1 MRREDFDKVVEPGDL
16 ILVTTYAEGK
26 YIDRFNSNIT
36 EVGIYK
42 PISEDSFCLCGII
55 ADGLPISTNHSAMYG
70 TIKTVVLLKS
80 KNDILR
86 IIEKSLRKTN

>member
-1 MRREDFDKVVEPGDL
+1 MQREDFDKVVEPGDL
-16 ILVTTYAEGK
+16 ILVITYAEGK

-42 PISEDSFCLCGII
+42 PTSEDSFCLCGII
-55 ADGLPISTNHSAMYG
+55 ADGLPVPTNHSAMYD